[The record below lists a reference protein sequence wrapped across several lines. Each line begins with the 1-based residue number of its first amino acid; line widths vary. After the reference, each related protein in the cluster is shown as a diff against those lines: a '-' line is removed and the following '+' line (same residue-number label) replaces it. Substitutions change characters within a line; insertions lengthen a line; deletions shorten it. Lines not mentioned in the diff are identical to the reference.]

1 MLNLITPQSLKD
13 LVDARAIQH
22 ATVVADKDVYKVT
35 VMCGTAERIVSVRTR
50 DGKTTERQ
58 FTSLDSVA
66 RFMREKVNLT
76 QFNINVANFEPQ
88 SKRVTRPDTSLRMK
102 GAHAALSHS
111 DWLEKKVTAARA
123 GLADE
128 TNTRIAPQEWQ
139 SVRAAK
145 QKQRDA
151 Q

>member
-13 LVDARAIQH
+13 LVDARAIRH
-22 ATVVADKDVYKVT
+22 ATVVADKDVYKIT
-35 VMCGTAERIVSVRTR
+35 VLCGTAERIVSVRAR
-50 DGKTTERQ
+50 DGKTTERH

-66 RFMREKVNLT
+66 RFMREKVHLT
-76 QFNINVANFEPQ
+76 QFDINVAGFEPQ
-88 SKRVTRPDTSLRMK
+88 SKRVTRPDTALRMK

-123 GLADE
+123 GLADG
-128 TNTRIAPQEWQ
+128 TNTRIVPQEWQ

>member
-13 LVDARAIQH
+13 LVDANAICH
-22 ATVVADKDVYKVT
+22 ATVVAESDVYKIAVKYGM
-35 VMCGTAERIVSVRTR
+35 VERIVSVRTR
-50 DGKTTERQ
+50 DGKTTERH

-66 RFMREKVNLT
+66 RFMREKVHLT
-76 QFNINVANFEPQ
+76 QFDINVANFAPQ
-88 SKRVTRPDTSLRMK
+88 SKRVTRPDTALRMK

-123 GLADE
+123 GLADG
-128 TNTRIAPQEWQ
+128 TNTRIEPQEWQ

>member
-1 MLNLITPQSLKD
+1 MLNLISPQSLKD
-13 LVDARAIQH
+13 MVDARAIQH
-22 ATVVADKDVYKVT
+22 ATVVADKD
-35 VMCGTAERIVSVRTR
+35 
-50 DGKTTERQ
+50 
-58 FTSLDSVA
+58 DSVA

-123 GLADE
+123 GLADG
-128 TNTRIAPQEWQ
+128 TNIRIAPQEWQ

>member
-1 MLNLITPQSLKD
+1 MINLITPQSLKD
-13 LVDARAIQH
+13 LVEARAIQR

-35 VMCGTAERIVSVRTR
+35 VMCGTAERIVSVRAR
-50 DGKTTERQ
+50 DGRTSERH

-76 QFNINVANFEPQ
+76 QFDINVTNFEPQ
-88 SKRVTRPDTSLRMK
+88 SKRVTRPDTALRMK

-111 DWLEKKVTAARA
+111 DWLENKVTAARA
-123 GLADE
+123 GLADG
-128 TNTRIAPQEWQ
+128 TNARIAPQEWQ
-139 SVRAAK
+139 NVRAAK
-145 QKQRDA
+145 QRQRDA

>member
-1 MLNLITPQSLKD
+1 MRPWSPTK
-13 LVDARAIQH
+13 
-22 ATVVADKDVYKVT
+22 TVYKVT
-35 VMCGTAERIVSVRTR
+35 VMCGTAERIAAVRAR

-111 DWLEKKVTAARA
+111 DWLEKVTAARA
-123 GLADE
+123 GLADG

-139 SVRAAK
+139 RARCQAK
-145 QKQRDA
+145 A
-151 Q
+151 A

>member
-1 MLNLITPQSLKD
+1 MLHLITPQSLKD
-13 LVDARAIQH
+13 LVDASAIRH
-22 ATVVADKDVYKVT
+22 ATVVADKDVYKVA
-35 VMCGTAERIVSVRTR
+35 VKYGMVERIVSVRTR
-50 DGKTTERQ
+50 DGKTTERH

-66 RFMREKVNLT
+66 RFMREKVHLT
-76 QFNINVANFEPQ
+76 QFDIDVANFEPQ
-88 SKRVTRPDTSLRMK
+88 SKRVTRPDTALRMK
-102 GAHAALSHS
+102 GAHASLSHR

-123 GLADE
+123 GLADG
-128 TNTRIAPQEWQ
+128 TNTRIAPQKWE